1 MLAGAVRLF
10 VHLRVGVIAAGTRS
24 QYEPTNLECLVREV
38 VRIPDTLLLDCI
50 AAPWFLN
57 RERLGSRHVQIRTPN
72 YLSLLPAPFATTT
85 GTSSLRLR
93 PGYSTHVPLTTIRA
107 TTARTIPVQDF
118 AHFGVERVG
127 PSPFGTEPAH
137 TGPGSIR
144 VSSPPE

>member
-10 VHLRVGVIAAGTRS
+10 VHLRVGVIALGTRS
-24 QYEPTNLECLVREV
+24 QSEH
-38 VRIPDTLLLDCI
+38 D
-50 AAPWFLN
+50 
-57 RERLGSRHVQIRTPN
+57 
-72 YLSLLPAPFATTT
+72 YLPSLPAPFVTAT

-144 VSSPPE
+144 VPSPPE